1 VGVLGSVA
9 AAPQLPIGTGM
20 GRRSGG
26 RRESLEAAVLTTS
39 LGDELGG
46 PNRRAC
52 AVLLVGSDSQWTASA
67 GLRAGC
73 R

>member
-1 VGVLGSVA
+1 MGVLGSVA

-26 RRESLEAAVLTTS
+26 RRESLKAAVLTTS

-46 PNRRAC
+46 PNC
-52 AVLLVGSDSQWTASA
+52 AVLLVGSDPQWTASA
-67 GLRAGC
+67 GLRAEC